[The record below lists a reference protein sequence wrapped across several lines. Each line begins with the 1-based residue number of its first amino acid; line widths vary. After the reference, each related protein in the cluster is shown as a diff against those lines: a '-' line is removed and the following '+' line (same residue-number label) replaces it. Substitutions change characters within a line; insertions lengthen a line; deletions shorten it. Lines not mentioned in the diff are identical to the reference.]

1 MKRWNDTLILEE
13 KENFCR
19 EGYYF
24 HLMYLKIASLTIRGG
39 GGGEKKVF
47 KVGSVIYNISRKSF
61 EVNFLTGWVKEEQR
75 MLR

>member
-39 GGGEKKVF
+39 GGGGKK
-47 KVGSVIYNISRKSF
+47 SI
-61 EVNFLTGWVKEEQR
+61 
-75 MLR
+75 